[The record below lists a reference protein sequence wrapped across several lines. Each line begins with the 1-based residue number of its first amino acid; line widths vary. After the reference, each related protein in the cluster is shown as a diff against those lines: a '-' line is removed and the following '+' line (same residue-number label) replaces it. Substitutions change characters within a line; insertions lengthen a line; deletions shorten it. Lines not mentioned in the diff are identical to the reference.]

1 MNDNFKC
8 IYKILSTLE
17 AAMDYP
23 DFDISQ
29 INHNRLEI
37 SKERWNRYI
46 EMLSDSGYIKG
57 VKISK
62 LIITDDIDVD
72 CTNIRITLKGLEYLT
87 ENSIM
92 QRFYKLAK
100 GIKDCVPYI

>member
-17 AAMDYP
+17 AAMDYS
-23 DFDISQ
+23 DFDVSQ
-29 INHNRLEI
+29 IDHNRQEI

-46 EMLSDSGYIKG
+46 EILSDSGYVKG
-57 VKISK
+57 VKTSK
-62 LIITDDIDVD
+62 YLLGDVSVD
-72 CTNIRITLKGLEYLT
+72 CTNISITLKGLEYLT

-100 GIKDCVPYI
+100 GIKDFIPGI

>member
-1 MNDNFKC
+1 MKFSVFVF
-8 IYKILSTLE
+8 LQ
-17 AAMDYP
+17 
-23 DFDISQ
+23 FDKT
-29 INHNRLEI
+29 RLEI

-46 EMLSDSGYIKG
+46 EMLSDSGYVKG
-57 VKISK
+57 VRTSK
-62 LIITDDIDVD
+62 YLSGDVSVD

-100 GIKDCVPYI
+100 GIKDLNPVYNQQTVN

>member
-17 AAMDYP
+17 AAMDYS
-23 DFDISQ
+23 DFDVSQ
-29 INHNRLEI
+29 IDHNRQEI

-46 EMLSDSGYIKG
+46 EMLSDSGYVKG
-57 VKISK
+57 VRTSK
-62 LIITDDIDVD
+62 YLSGDVSAD

-100 GIKDCVPYI
+100 GIQDLVHGI